1 MDTVIVI
8 PVTKL
13 VWRII
18 MQKVVTGQITASDIS
33 TMGKTHYGYLGIAT
47 DADES
52 LKIKVTAFTKFDTLN
67 VGAKVTIE
75 LESVGNDGLL
85 NAKKISSII

>member
-33 TMGKTHYGYLGIAT
+33 TMGKTRYGYLGIAT
-47 DADES
+47 DAHES
-52 LKIKVTAFTKFDTLN
+52 LKIKVTAFTKFDTLD
-67 VGAKVTIE
+67 VGSKVTIE